1 LRGIGGGVLPSADL
15 PLQHKET
22 IVAQRTD
29 PHQARARELCIE
41 YGLDPDA
48 RIGEGR
54 GRPQWTEYRDAAR
67 KEATAAEQRDLAD
80 KLAKMSVPAQTA
92 DYANAPLTVFGEHD
106 DQTIEQMKNCMKV
119 GNVVAGVIC
128 ADGHLGYAQPV
139 GGVIAYDKGHVS
151 ISGVGFDIG
160 CGNKAV
166 RLDTKFSDIAEHLP
180 TIIRDVQKTI
190 SFGVGRTNDDERVE
204 HPLFDED
211 EVWRA
216 AQMEDYRQK
225 AQAQL
230 GTVGSGNHYVD
241 ILRDEEGYVWIGVHF
256 GSRGLGH
263 TSASRY
269 IKLAGGQDGINVAP
283 AVVNLNTE
291 VGARYYEAMKL
302 AGEYASAGRDWV
314 TDRVRQIIGGNVT
327 ASVHNHHNYAWEEK
341 HVINGVERDLLV
353 VRKGATPAFPGQLG
367 FVGGSMGDDAVILE
381 GIDSPEAKAALYS
394 TVHGAGRVMGRKQAK
409 RTFTKDQ
416 MDQWLQARGV
426 TLVGADLDESPMAYR
441 RLPDVLAHHAG
452 SVKVLHTLRP
462 FAVAM
467 AGEGEFDPW
476 KD

>member
-1 LRGIGGGVLPSADL
+1 M
-15 PLQHKET
+15 
-22 IVAQRTD
+22 AQRTD
-29 PHQARARELCIE
+29 PHEHRARQLCLE
-41 YGLDPDA
+41 AGFNPDA
-48 RIGEGR
+48 RHGAEWDATKQAMGR
-54 GRPQWTEYRDAAR
+54 GHPAWTEYRDGAR
-67 KEATAAEQRDLAD
+67 KEMIAAEQKVLAD
-80 KLAKMSVPAQTA
+80 KLAAMSVPAQTA
-92 DYANAPLTVFGEHD
+92 DYANAPLTIFGEHD

-166 RLDTKFSDIAEHLP
+166 RLDTKFADIAEHIP

-190 SFGVGRTNDDERVE
+190 SFGVGRSNDERVE
-204 HPLFDED
+204 HELFDAD

-225 AQAQL
+225 ARAQL

-263 TSASRY
+263 TSASKY
-269 IKLAGGQDGINVAP
+269 IKLAGGTDGINVAP

-302 AGEYASAGRDWV
+302 AGEYACAGRNWV
-314 TDRVRQIIGGNVT
+314 TERVRQIIGGNVT
-327 ASVHNHHNYAWEEK
+327 ESIHNHHNYAWKET
-341 HVINGVERDLLV
+341 HNINGVERELLV
-353 VRKGATPAFPGQLG
+353 VRKGATPAFPGQKG